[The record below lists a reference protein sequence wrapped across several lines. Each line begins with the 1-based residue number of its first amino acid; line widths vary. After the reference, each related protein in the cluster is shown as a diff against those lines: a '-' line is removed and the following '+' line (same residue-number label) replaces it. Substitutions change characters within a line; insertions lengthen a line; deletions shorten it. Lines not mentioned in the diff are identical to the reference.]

1 MFDTDTPFDL
11 LKPEAVRP
19 VPAVDP
25 LIADLDWLP
34 TGIMLSAAL
43 SQVDRSRL
51 SGHERVSLLKARARL
66 RAWIDAELLADIQS
80 VSESVSELAHHPDP
94 DDQDIF
100 DTTAS
105 EIQTALT
112 LTRRAAEVQTGL
124 ANTLCERLPAV
135 WKALS
140 EGVIDLARAR
150 VLADQTSHL
159 PEQLARHVCDQA
171 LQRAGTQTTGQLRAR
186 IQRLFISV
194 DPAAAKDRYE
204 KKLTERMVVCE
215 MTDAGTA
222 NIHATDL
229 SADKANAAMCRIN
242 RLAHT
247 AKRHGDRRGID
258 QIRADIFLDLLNGNQ
273 AGDGNDHG
281 VVDIRVELTTLLE
294 LDDQPGEIPGW
305 GPVIADVTR
314 QLVSDADKAEYRYGI
329 IHENQLLDVITTR
342 RRPTQ
347 TQKRIVEARNP
358 TCVFPG
364 CRMPA
369 RQSDL
374 DHQNP
379 WAVTH
384 RTQTSGL
391 EPLCRHHHQL
401 KHRTWKL
408 ETNPSRPGTYTWTSP
423 LGHTYT
429 TGPDPP

>member
-1 MFDTDTPFDL
+1 
-11 LKPEAVRP
+11 
-19 VPAVDP
+19 
-25 LIADLDWLP
+25 
-34 TGIMLSAAL
+34 
-43 SQVDRSRL
+43 
-51 SGHERVSLLKARARL
+51 
-66 RAWIDAELLADIQS
+66 
-80 VSESVSELAHHPDP
+80 
-94 DDQDIF
+94 
-100 DTTAS
+100 
-105 EIQTALT
+105 
-112 LTRRAAEVQTGL
+112 
-124 ANTLCERLPAV
+124 
-135 WKALS
+135 
-140 EGVIDLARAR
+140 
-150 VLADQTSHL
+150 
-159 PEQLARHVCDQA
+159 
-171 LQRAGTQTTGQLRAR
+171 
-186 IQRLFISV
+186 
-194 DPAAAKDRYE
+194 
-204 KKLTERMVVCE
+204 MVVCE
-215 MTDAGTA
+215 QTDAGTA

-229 SADKANAAMCRIN
+229 PADKANLAMCRIN

-258 QIRADIFLDLLNGNQ
+258 QIRADIYLELLTGNH
-273 AGDGNDHG
+273 AEGSSSGTA

-305 GPVIADVTR
+305 GPVIADITR
-314 QLVSDADKAEYRYGI
+314 QLVGDADKAEWRYGI
-329 IHENQLLDVITTR
+329 YHQDQLVDVITSK

-347 TQKRIVEARNP
+347 TQKRIVETRNP

-401 KHRTWKL
+401 KHRAWKL
-408 ETNPSRPGTYTWTSP
+408 ETNPSRPSSYIWTSP